1 MELILLIAIPILAV
15 FSFLNLFILIYLA
28 AFLVRL
34 RGFVVD
40 VLSVITEERKE
51 EKEEKEEEGEEE
63 LSVSDVNLK
72 TWDQKYE
79 EELDL
84 IQRQIRKERGQS
96 GLMNL
101 E

>member
-15 FSFLNLFILIYLA
+15 FSLLNLFILIYLA